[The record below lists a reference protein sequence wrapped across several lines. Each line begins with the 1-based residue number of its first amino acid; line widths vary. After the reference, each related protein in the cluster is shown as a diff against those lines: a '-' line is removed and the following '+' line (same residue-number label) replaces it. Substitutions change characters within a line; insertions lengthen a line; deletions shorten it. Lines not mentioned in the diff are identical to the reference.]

1 MEETKFDTPLKT
13 TETTETETLGLFMS
27 LSPRLV
33 IGLLSATYAILQAF
47 VSNKPSK
54 YDATLFIIFSSYR
67 PQTTCLKHSFL
78 LQILPLRSTCALLSP
93 SFRSSFLRNLPTNEA
108 FAASHPTVFNR
119 LLAQAHEN
127 NRKAPRI

>member
-1 MEETKFDTPLKT
+1 MEETKFGTPLKT

-33 IGLLSATYAILQAF
+33 VGLLSATYVILQAF

-54 YDATLFIIFSSYR
+54 YNATLFINFSSYR

-78 LQILPLRSTCALLSP
+78 LQILPLQSTCALLSP
-93 SFRSSFLRNLPTNEA
+93 SFRSSFFTKSADKRGICCISSNSLQPTIRTSSRE
-108 FAASHPTVFNR
+108 
-119 LLAQAHEN
+119 
-127 NRKAPRI
+127 

>member
-1 MEETKFDTPLKT
+1 MEETKFGTPLKT

-33 IGLLSATYAILQAF
+33 VGLLSATYVILQAF

-54 YDATLFIIFSSYR
+54 YNATLFINFSSYR

-78 LQILPLRSTCALLSP
+78 LQILPLQSTCALLSP
-93 SFRSSFLRNLPTNEA
+93 SFRSSFFTKSADKRG
-108 FAASHPTVFNR
+108 
-119 LLAQAHEN
+119 
-127 NRKAPRI
+127 I